1 MTIAAT
7 STPDTKTV
15 NQHATRADL
24 RNKRVFITGASGLV
38 GLNFI
43 ESLIADH
50 GSQVVAAVRATTNV
64 GPLNAMAC
72 KYEGSLKIVQA
83 PLDDEGSLC
92 LGMQGCDAVVH
103 AAATIDPNGN
113 GKKLRTVNVEGTRN
127 ALNAAIK
134 AGVKHFVHISS
145 LAVITG
151 EEDKYNVTE
160 AEPLRHCREAY
171 ANSKIDAE
179 LIVMQEQGKGRIEV
193 TSLRPGF
200 IYGPHEQAWMPR
212 LMQALK
218 KGRAL
223 VVGGGVKQTN
233 VIYVKNLSRAIS
245 LALLNSVA
253 YGQVYNLTDGQ
264 LVTKKE
270 LFDTIADELGLPRAR
285 IHVSVGFAKFICE
298 LSSFA
303 APWAPPFVEPL
314 LSRYSRPAFRLAAI
328 NQGFDISKAERELG
342 YTDRI
347 AFSVGMSETLAAW
360 KNSGAEVSGLRGLL

>member
-1 MTIAAT
+1 MAIT
-7 STPDTKTV
+7 SPEIKTDSQSTFKV
-15 NQHATRADL
+15 DL
-24 RNKRVFITGASGLV
+24 KNKRVFVTGASGLV

-50 GSQVVAAVRATTNV
+50 GSRAVAAVRSTTNTA
-64 GPLNAMAC
+64 PLHEIASRF
-72 KYEGSLKIVQA
+72 EGRLEIVQA
-83 PLDDEGSLC
+83 PLEDELSLYQ
-92 LGMQGCDAVVH
+92 GMRGCDAVVH

-113 GKKLRTVNVEGTRN
+113 GKNLRAVNVEGTQN

-218 KGRAL
+218 NGRAL
-223 VVGGGVKQTN
+223 VVGGGIKQTN

-264 LVTKKE
+264 LVTKKQ
-270 LFDTIADELGLPRAR
+270 LFDTVADELGLPRAR
-285 IHVSVGFAKFICE
+285 IHISVGFAKFICE

-342 YTDRI
+342 YTERI
-347 AFSVGMSETLAAW
+347 DFSVGMSETLRAW
-360 KNSGAEVSGLRGLL
+360 KTSGAEASGLRRLL

>member
-1 MTIAAT
+1 MLVEQLPTFLPETKPETKIAYQGLYR
-7 STPDTKTV
+7 PDLK
-15 NQHATRADL
+15 
-24 RNKRVFITGASGLV
+24 NKRVFVTGATGLV

-43 ESLIADH
+43 ESLITDH
-50 GSQVVAAVRATTNV
+50 GSQAVAAVRASSKTE
-64 GPLNAMAC
+64 PLLEIAARSQ
-72 KYEGSLKIVQA
+72 GRLQLVQTG
-83 PLDDEGSLC
+83 LDDKELLC
-92 LGMQGCDAVVH
+92 AGMKGCNAVVH

-113 GKKLRTVNVEGTRN
+113 GKNLRAVNVQGTRN
-127 ALNAAIK
+127 VLDAAIE
-134 AGVKHFVHISS
+134 AGVEHFVHISS

-179 LIVMQEQGKGRIEV
+179 LLVMEEIGRGRIEV

-223 VVGGGVKQTN
+223 VVGGGVKETN

-264 LVTKKE
+264 RITKKE
-270 LFDTIADELGLPRAR
+270 LFDTIADELDLPRAR
-285 IHVSVGFAKFICE
+285 IHVSVGFAKAICE
-298 LSSFA
+298 ISSFA
-303 APWAPPFVEPL
+303 APWAPPVLEPL

-328 NQGFDISKAERELG
+328 NQGFDITKAERELG
-342 YTDRI
+342 YTERI
-347 AFSVGMSETLAAW
+347 PFSAGMSETLAAW
-360 KNSGAEVSGLRGLL
+360 KSSSR